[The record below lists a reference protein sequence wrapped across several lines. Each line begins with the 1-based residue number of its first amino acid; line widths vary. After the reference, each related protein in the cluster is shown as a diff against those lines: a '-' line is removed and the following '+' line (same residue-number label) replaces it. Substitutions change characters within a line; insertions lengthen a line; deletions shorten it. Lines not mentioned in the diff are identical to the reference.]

1 MKILLTNDD
10 GIEAPGL
17 NALYRSLLESGNE
30 VWVVAPLSD
39 RSGASCSVS
48 IGRDLLLERRGEN
61 RYALDGSPIDCV
73 ISALK
78 GGYLPSMPDAVLSGI
93 NSGGNL
99 GTDVIYSGT
108 CGAARQACLYSVP
121 GIALSIEKKSGT
133 VDSEYRFSA
142 LADFASKNLEK
153 LIGLCGNLRNKGEG
167 EGYTYFVNVNAPSAD
182 SYNGVR
188 FSELSRRDYHDRVF
202 VSERADGKLVSRCVG
217 EGAVETFG
225 GTSSDFSLVES
236 GCISVSVLYAEAV
249 ADKSY
254 KDGWF

>member
-10 GIEAPGL
+10 GIDAPGL

-99 GTDVIYSGT
+99 GTEVIYSGT

-121 GIALSIEKKSGT
+121 GIALRIKKKIGYGRFGIPFFGACRFCVKKSGKT
-133 VDSEYRFSA
+133 YRF
-142 LADFASKNLEK
+142 
-153 LIGLCGNLRNKGEG
+153 
-167 EGYTYFVNVNAPSAD
+167 
-182 SYNGVR
+182 VR
-188 FSELSRRDYHDRVF
+188 
-202 VSERADGKLVSRCVG
+202 
-217 EGAVETFG
+217 
-225 GTSSDFSLVES
+225 
-236 GCISVSVLYAEAV
+236 
-249 ADKSY
+249 KSP
-254 KDGWF
+254 K